1 MSEVYSTATPEETQ
15 ANARLI
21 AAAPEMYKL
30 LKVWVN
36 VQVQPTLREA
46 QNTARELLARIDG
59 VEASNE

>member
-59 VEASNE
+59 VEIQHE